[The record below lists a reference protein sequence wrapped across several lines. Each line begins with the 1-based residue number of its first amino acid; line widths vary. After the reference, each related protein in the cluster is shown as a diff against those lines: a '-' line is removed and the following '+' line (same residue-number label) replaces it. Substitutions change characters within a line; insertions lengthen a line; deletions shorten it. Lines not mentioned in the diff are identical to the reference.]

1 MIKVLVL
8 LMSAFIA
15 PVSSQRSVARPA
27 LTLDPYVKADGA
39 ITVFANGSYV
49 EPYFAM
55 RALNTAAD
63 LGADVDS
70 LARGYIAWQLQRLDA
85 DSAFKRYC
93 LADDSTWMSCGA
105 PDADDAAVALWI
117 ELLYRTAGKRRM
129 PAEWKRSADQSRHAL
144 ARLLDSS
151 AKVYRVSASVPVA
164 LFMDNVEVLS
174 ALETSA
180 ATGAAAVA
188 GDHRPLS
195 RGASR
200 LRSAIKRQFWDV
212 TNRRYR
218 VSSQEGDAQE
228 RFYPEIAAQV
238 FPAVFGFGNPVQ
250 SPQTLA
256 GQWLRDHERDW
267 IAESDSGAA
276 WGLIAVAAARTG
288 HRDAVRR
295 WLERADRVKA
305 GAHWN
310 VADEAIYRTV
320 SARALSEA
328 NGDQRIR

>member
-1 MIKVLVL
+1 MLVAITPVASQQ
-8 LMSAFIA
+8 SAA
-15 PVSSQRSVARPA
+15 RSP
-27 LTLDPYVKADGA
+27 LTLEPYVKADGA
-39 ITVFANGSYV
+39 ITVFSNGSYV

-55 RALNTAAD
+55 RSLNTAAD

-70 LARGYIAWQLQRLDA
+70 LARGYIAWQLQRLAA

-93 LADDSTWMSCGA
+93 FGEDSTWTACGA
-105 PDADDAAVALWI
+105 PDADDAALALWI
-117 ELLYRTAGKRRM
+117 QLLYRTAGKRRM
-129 PAEWKRSADQSRHAL
+129 PAAWKRSADQSRHAL
-144 ARLLDSS
+144 ARLLDST
-151 AKVYRVSASVPVA
+151 AKVYRVSTSVPVA

-188 GDHRPLS
+188 GDRQPLS

-200 LRSAIKRQFWDV
+200 LRSAIRRQFWDV

-218 VSSQEGDAQE
+218 VSSQVGDAEE
-228 RFYPEIAAQV
+228 RFYPEIAAEV
-238 FPAVFGFGNPVQ
+238 FPAVFGFGNPAQ
-250 SPQTLA
+250 SSQALA
-256 GQWLRDHERDW
+256 GQWLQLHERDW

-295 WLERADRVKA
+295 WLERAERVRA

-310 VADEAIYRTV
+310 VADEAIYRTL